1 MPLNKSWHD
10 YNESLIERGRVLI
23 DVSFLKSSN
32 KEIKKMN
39 IGKVGAP
46 FQYSDSYVQFLAF
59 LKIGFK
65 IPYRMVQ
72 GIVRGLSEYVRIV
85 EEIHFTHIRRRMIKI
100 KPSIGNDNDNDND
113 NEEPITLVVDASG
126 LTVSKKGDYIEEKWI
141 RKKKEF
147 IKLHIAADAKSKK
160 VVSFRITRGN
170 VHDAKKFCPLVRE
183 SSKKCNID
191 RVYADKA
198 HDNRRNF
205 NLLDRLDVEP
215 VIMIRNNASTRARG
229 CQLRREEVLLLKKLG
244 YQRWK
249 QIKDAGRRWIAEI
262 VFSSIK
268 RVLGEDLF
276 SKRFSAQKVEGGVK
290 IMLYNK
296 FISL

>member
-10 YNESLIERGRVLI
+10 YSESLIERGRVLI

-32 KEIKKMN
+32 EEIKKMN
-39 IGKVGAP
+39 KGKVGAP
-46 FQYSDSYVQFLAF
+46 FQHSDSYVQFLAF

-72 GIVRGLSEYVRIV
+72 GIVRGLSEYVRI

-100 KPSIGNDNDNDND
+100 KPSIGNDND

-147 IKLHIAADAKSKK
+147 IKLHIAVDAKSKK
-160 VVSFRITRGN
+160 VKSFRITRGN

-183 SSKKCNID
+183 SSKKYSID
-191 RVYADKA
+191 KVYADKA

-205 NLLDRLDVEP
+205 NLLNMLNVEP
-215 VIMIRNNASTRARG
+215 VIAIRNNASTRARG

-249 QIKDAGRRWIAEI
+249 QIKDAGTRWIAEI

-276 SKRFSAQKVEGGVK
+276 SKKFSAQKVEGGLK

-296 FISL
+296 FIAL

>member
-39 IGKVGAP
+39 NGKVGAP

-72 GIVRGLSEYVRIV
+72 GIVRGLSEYVKIV
-85 EEIHFTHIRRRMIKI
+85 EEIHFTHIRRRMIRI
-100 KPSIGNDNDNDND
+100 KPSIGNDND

-147 IKLHIAADAKSKK
+147 IKLHIAVDAKSKK

-170 VHDAKKFCPLVRE
+170 VHDAKKFCPLVKE
-183 SSKKCNID
+183 SSKKYNID
-191 RVYADKA
+191 KVYADKA

-205 NLLDRLDVEP
+205 TLLDKLDVEP
-215 VIMIRNNASTRARG
+215 AIEIRNNASTRSGG
-229 CQLRREEVLLLKKLG
+229 CSLRREEVLLIKKLG
-244 YQRWK
+244 YQGWK
-249 QIKDAGRRWIAEI
+249 QLKDAGRRWIAEI

-268 RVLGEDLF
+268 RVLGEDLLSRKF
-276 SKRFSAQKVEGGVK
+276 STQKVEAGLKV
-290 IMLYNK
+290 MLYNK

>member
-1 MPLNKSWHD
+1 MSLNKSWHD

-39 IGKVGAP
+39 NGKVGAP

-72 GIVRGLSEYVRIV
+72 GIVRGLSEYVKIV
-85 EEIHFTHIRRRMIKI
+85 EEIHFTHIRRRMIRI
-100 KPSIGNDNDNDND
+100 KPSVGNDNH

-126 LTVSKKGDYIEEKWI
+126 LTVSKKGDYIEQKWI

-147 IKLHIAADAKSKK
+147 IKLHIAVDAKSKK

-183 SSKKCNID
+183 AVEKYNID
-191 RVYADKA
+191 KVYADKA
-198 HDNRRNF
+198 HDNKKNF
-205 NLLDRLDVEP
+205 NLLDDLNVEP
-215 VIMIRNNASTRARG
+215 AIEIRKNASIRAAG
-229 CQLRREEVLLLKKLG
+229 CPLRRDEVLLIKKLV
-244 YQRWK
+244 YQGWN
-249 QIKDAGRRWIAEI
+249 QLKDAGKRWITEI
-262 VFSSIK
+262 IFSSIK
-268 RVLGEDLF
+268 RVLGEDLL
-276 SKRFSAQKVEGGVK
+276 SKTFCAQKVEAGLKV
-290 IMLYNK
+290 MLYNK

>member
-100 KPSIGNDNDNDND
+100 KPSIGNDNDNDNQ
-113 NEEPITLVVDASG
+113 EPITLVVDASG

-215 VIMIRNNASTRARG
+215 VIAIRNNASTRARG
-229 CQLRREEVLLLKKLG
+229 CRLRREEVLLLKKLG

-268 RVLGEDLF
+268 RVIGEDLF
-276 SKRFSAQKVEGGVK
+276 SKRFSAQKVEGGLK

>member
-23 DVSFLKSSN
+23 DVAFLKSSN
-32 KEIKKMN
+32 KEIKEMN
-39 IGKVGAP
+39 NGKVGAP

-72 GIVRGLSEYVRIV
+72 GIVRGLSEYVKIV

-100 KPSIGNDNDNDND
+100 KPSIGNDND

-147 IKLHIAADAKSKK
+147 IKLHIAVHAKSKK
-160 VVSFRITRGN
+160 VFSFRITRGN
-170 VHDAKKFCPLVRE
+170 VHDAKKFCPLVKE
-183 SSKKCNID
+183 SSKKYNID
-191 RVYADKA
+191 KVYADKA

-205 NLLDRLDVEP
+205 NLLDRLNVEP
-215 VIMIRNNASTRARG
+215 VIAIRNNASTRSGG
-229 CQLRREEVLLLKKLG
+229 CRLRREEVLLIKKLG
-244 YQRWK
+244 YQGWK
-249 QIKDAGRRWIAEI
+249 QLKDAGRRWIAEV

-268 RVLGEDLF
+268 RVLGEDLLSRKF
-276 SKRFSAQKVEGGVK
+276 STQKVEAGLKV
-290 IMLYNK
+290 MLYNK